1 MGREARCACRWGDA
15 RGQVTAL
22 LETTEVIVRGEVR
35 ARVAR
40 ASLRDVTVRGGT
52 LTFVAGGKT
61 VELEL
66 GAKAAASWAAALS
79 KPLPTLGRKLG
90 ITPET
95 RLYVSREP
103 NDENLQAACA
113 EAASTGAS
121 IAKADV
127 AIVLA
132 EDGAGVLSWL
142 KSTRSKQR
150 VPPVWIIYVKGRSS
164 PFGETAVRDA
174 MRAAGFMDT
183 KVASVSEALTALRFV
198 RRQAAAGQASSRR
211 ASPLLR

>member
-1 MGREARCACRWGDA
+1 MGREVRCACRWGDA

-22 LETTEVIVRGEVR
+22 LETTEVIVRGELR

-52 LTFVAGGKT
+52 LAFVADGKI
-61 VELEL
+61 VELDL

-79 KPLPTLGRKLG
+79 KPLPTLARKLG

-95 RLYVSREP
+95 RLYVSLEVE
-103 NDENLQAACA
+103 DESLQAACA
-113 EAASTGAS
+113 EAASTAAS

-132 EDGAGVLSWL
+132 GDGAGIASWL
-142 KSTRSKQR
+142 NATRSKQR
-150 VPPVWIIYVKGRSS
+150 VPPVWIVYAKGRSS
-164 PFGETAVRDA
+164 TFGETAVRDA

-198 RRQAAAGQASSRR
+198 KRLAAAGQGNSRR
-211 ASPLLR
+211 ASPLLP

>member
-35 ARVAR
+35 AHIRR
-40 ASLRDVTVRGGT
+40 TSLRDVTVRGDT
-52 LTFVAGGKT
+52 LAFVAEGKS

-79 KPLPTLGRKLG
+79 KPLPSLARKLG
-90 ITPET
+90 ISPET
-95 RLYVSREP
+95 RLYVSRKFD
-103 NDENLQAACA
+103 DEGLLAACA
-113 EAASTGAS
+113 EGASTGAS

-132 EDGAGVLSWL
+132 DEGAGIASWL
-142 KSTRSKQR
+142 KSTRSTR
-150 VPPVWIIYVKGRSS
+150 NVPPVWIVYAKGRSS

-183 KVASVSEALTALRFV
+183 KVASVSQTLTALRFV
-198 RRQAAAGQASSRR
+198 KR
-211 ASPLLR
+211 ASPLLP

>member
-1 MGREARCACRWGDA
+1 MGREAHCACRWGDA

-40 ASLRDVTVRGGT
+40 ASLRGVTVRGDT
-52 LTFVAGGKT
+52 LAFVADGKI

-79 KPLPTLGRKLG
+79 KPLPPLARKLG
-90 ITPET
+90 ITPNT
-95 RLYVSREP
+95 RLYLSREP
-103 NDENLQAACA
+103 KDKSLQVACA
-113 EAASTGAS
+113 EAGSRATS

-132 EDGAGVLSWL
+132 EDGAGIALWL
-142 KSTRSKQR
+142 KSTRSKHV
-150 VPPVWIIYVKGRSS
+150 VPPVWIVYAKGRSS
-164 PFGETAVRDA
+164 PFGEAAVREA

-183 KVASVSEALTALRFV
+183 KVASVSETLTALRFLK
-198 RRQAAAGQASSRR
+198 R
-211 ASPLLR
+211 